1 MRTELDIIAEKDF
14 TRQEGLQEGRQT
26 AMSTVIN
33 KLFAE
38 GISVQDVAEVTG
50 LAEEEVLSL
59 SGKIE
64 KSCFLSPPKGRRPL
78 KPSSESGWILV

>member
-1 MRTELDIIAEKDF
+1 MRTELDIIAEKEF

-50 LAEEEVLSL
+50 LAEEKVLSL

-64 KSCFLSPPKGRRPL
+64 
-78 KPSSESGWILV
+78 